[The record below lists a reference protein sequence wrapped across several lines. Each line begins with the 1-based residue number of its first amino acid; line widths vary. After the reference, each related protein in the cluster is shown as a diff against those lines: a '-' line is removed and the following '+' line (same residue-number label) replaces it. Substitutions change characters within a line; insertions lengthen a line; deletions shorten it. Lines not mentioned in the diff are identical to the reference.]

1 MKLFLND
8 KPVWI
13 VQLGEQL
20 DGSNYDAV
28 LDGKNEIISK
38 NLVGNVIIM
47 GASPSHID
55 RLLKL
60 LEVKKLKKLKEITF
74 AVPDK
79 KFAVEFVKDQFKIV
93 KAAGGIV
100 VKEDKILMIFRLKKW
115 DLPKGKLRKKED
127 SEKGAK
133 REVEEECN
141 IKVEV
146 KEKICKTWHTYVRKG
161 RRILKKT
168 TWYLM
173 ENVNDSMMRP
183 QIEEYIE
190 DVRWMDKRDVKKA
203 SKNSYRSI
211 EEVLDN
217 FYKEKTIL

>member
-20 DGSNYDAV
+20 DSSGYDAV

-127 SEKGAK
+127 SVKGAK

-173 ENVNDSMMRP
+173 ENVNDTMMRP

-190 DVRWMDKRDVKKA
+190 EVRWMDKKDVKKA
-203 SKNSYRSI
+203 TKNSYRSI

>member
-20 DGSNYDAV
+20 DSSAYDAV

-74 AVPDK
+74 AVPDR

-190 DVRWMDKRDVKKA
+190 EVRSMHKKNFKKA
-203 SKNSYRSI
+203 SKNYNRSI